1 MRRLCWVALLGAALN
16 CAAAD
21 TLVSYRI
28 ERDAILEP
36 LAGGVGDAARGREVV
51 AGRDANCLLC
61 HAVPGAGKRSM
72 GDLGPTLAGV
82 ASRLSAGQIRLRIVD
97 SAILNPETIMPSYYR
112 VEGLK
117 RVAEPW
123 RGKPVLT
130 AQQIEDTIAY
140 LLTLR

>member
-1 MRRLCWVALLGAALN
+1 MHRLCWVVFIGAAMS
-16 CAAAD
+16 CAAAAEP
-21 TLVSYRI
+21 VSYRI
-28 ERDAILEP
+28 VEDTIPEP
-36 LAGGVGDAARGREVV
+36 LAGRSGDAARGREVV

-61 HAVPGAGKRSM
+61 HAIPGAGKRFM
-72 GDLGPTLAGV
+72 GDLGPSLVGV
-82 ASRLSAGQIRLRIVD
+82 ASRLNAGQIRLRIVD
-97 SAILNPETIMPSYYR
+97 SIRLNPETIMPSYYR
-112 VEGLK
+112 VEGLN